1 MHRCR
6 RISTSRDDAPAYLI
20 RYENR
25 RAAALAEPDPDPDEP
40 GFVARARAR
49 ATDRALAELDQFGA
63 PPGRTEAFAFATTSP
78 RELQMPESFR
88 NRMAATTD
96 VRLIRHGQTQGYI
109 TDGALTPL
117 GRWQAHRKGQDLAK
131 GIKEGATVR
140 LLHAATARAQET
152 AVGVRE
158 GVLQALSRYGIGEV
172 TVEEPVPAEAF
183 DNFQVCATAR
193 RWTSRPASSCT
204 PTRSRSTSAP
214 APATVRAGWWR
225 WTASTRSRPLGR
237 TRSRNGCTSPC
248 TTSSRPSFV
257 VRRHWAGIVEQARDA
272 PPNLR
277 VFVCGHSG
285 PIRAL
290 ASAAVGHDP
299 GEPYN
304 VEDVR
309 IRVFADLEH
318 AIVTYRGRGVEIEI
332 PTTITPSWHR

>member
-1 MHRCR
+1 MP

-25 RAAALAEPDPDPDEP
+25 RAAALAQPDPDADEP

-49 ATDRALAELDQFGA
+49 ATDRALAELDQLGA
-63 PPGRTEAFAFATTSP
+63 PPGRTESFAFATTSP
-78 RELQMPESFR
+78 RELQLPESFR
-88 NRMAATTD
+88 SRMAATTD

-109 TDGALTPL
+109 SDGALTPL

-131 GIKEGATVR
+131 SIKEASTVR

-152 AVGVRE
+152 AVAVRE
-158 GVLQALSRYGIGEV
+158 GVLQALSRYGIGDVE
-172 TVEEPVPAEAF
+172 VEEPQPAEAF
-183 DNFQVCATAR
+183 DNFQVWCDGKEMDVTAGFQLYAR
-193 RWTSRPASSCT
+193 ILEEYERSGSGDRPGWIVEMDRFYKIET
-204 PTRSRSTSAP
+204 
-214 APATVRAGWWR
+214 AGGDPITQWLHQ
-225 WTASTRSRPLGR
+225 PMHYFEPPI
-237 TRSRNGCTSPC
+237 N
-248 TTSSRPSFV
+248 V
-257 VRRHWAGIVEQARDA
+257 VRRHWAGIVDQLRDA

-277 VFVCGHSG
+277 LYVCGHSG
-285 PIRAL
+285 PLRAL

-309 IRVFADLEH
+309 IRVFPDLEH

-332 PTTITPSWHR
+332 PTTVTPSWHR

>member
-1 MHRCR
+1 MP

-25 RAAALAEPDPDPDEP
+25 RAAALAQPDPDADEP

-49 ATDRALAELDQFGA
+49 ATDRALAELDQLGA
-63 PPGRTEAFAFATTSP
+63 PPGRTESFAFATTSP
-78 RELQMPESFR
+78 RELQLPESFR
-88 NRMAATTD
+88 SRMAATTD

-109 TDGALTPL
+109 SDGALTPL

-131 GIKEGATVR
+131 SIKEGSTVR

-152 AVGVRE
+152 AVAVRE
-158 GVLQALSRYGIGEV
+158 GVLQALSRYGIGDVE
-172 TVEEPVPAEAF
+172 VEEPQPAEAF
-183 DNFQVCATAR
+183 DNFQVWCDGKEMDVTAGFQLYAR
-193 RWTSRPASSCT
+193 ILEEYERSGSGDRPGWIVEMDRFYKIET
-204 PTRSRSTSAP
+204 
-214 APATVRAGWWR
+214 AGGDPITQWLHQ
-225 WTASTRSRPLGR
+225 PMHYFEPPI
-237 TRSRNGCTSPC
+237 N
-248 TTSSRPSFV
+248 V
-257 VRRHWAGIVEQARDA
+257 VRRHWAGIVDQLRDA

-277 VFVCGHSG
+277 LYVCGHSG
-285 PIRAL
+285 PLRAL

-309 IRVFADLEH
+309 IRVFPDLEH

-332 PTTITPSWHR
+332 PTTVTPSWHR